1 MILKYRF
8 VFSIVIFLLRCSH
21 SSRCSTYDQSEM
33 QIPPGAASQEAG
45 QHALRR
51 CRLYLR
57 HEEALGNLVF

>member
-1 MILKYRF
+1 MGRGSAFFLMMILKYRF
-8 VFSIVIFLLRCSH
+8 IFSIVIYC
-21 SSRCSTYDQSEM
+21 DQPEM

-51 CRLYLR
+51 CRIYLR